1 MQYIPGLA
9 GVPAT
14 ESAISCIDGEKGIL
28 SYRGYDIQELAQ
40 KSSFE
45 ETTLLLLFGK
55 LPTEEELRAFDLALR
70 DSRRVKF
77 NMKEIMKNL
86 PSSTHPMHMLQVVVA
101 SLASFYP
108 STEYLK
114 GGTENQAYIN
124 NVTVKIIAHMAT
136 LVAYWEHMRNG
147 YDPIEP
153 RKDLNYAENF
163 LYMLTGEEPDKDWAR
178 LLDAILILHAEHT
191 INASTF
197 TTMVTGSTLANPCS
211 VIASAIA
218 SLSGPLHG
226 GANQKVIEM
235 LDEIGSPENARAYV
249 EKRLAEKKV
258 IWGMGHREYK
268 TKDPRAIILQKLS
281 DEILAKKSD
290 AGELTLAFETAKEVE
305 KVCAELIGHK
315 GVYPNVD
322 FYSGILYKEMGFD
335 PGLFTPIFAVA
346 RSAGWMAHW
355 REQLQDNKIFRPT
368 QIYTGVGEACYIPL
382 EQRGHGNPDFLE
394 TATGNA

>member
-1 MQYIPGLA
+1 MEYIQGLA

-14 ESAISCIDGEKGIL
+14 KSEISYIDGNEGIL
-28 SYRGYDIQELAQ
+28 TYRGYNIMDLAEN
-40 KSSFE
+40 SSFE

-55 LPTEEELRAFDLALR
+55 LPTQTELDDFDAKLR

-77 NMKEIMKNL
+77 NIREIMRNL
-86 PSSTHPMHMLQVVVA
+86 PSTTHPMHMLQVVVA

-108 STEYLK
+108 STEYMK
-114 GGTENQAYIN
+114 GGTENQDYVN
-124 NVTVKIIAHMAT
+124 DVTVKIIAHMGT
-136 LVAYWEHMRNG
+136 LVAMWEHMRNG

-153 RKDLNYAENF
+153 RRDLSYAENF
-163 LYMLTGEEPDKDWAR
+163 LYMVSGEVPDKHWTR

-235 LDEIGSPENARAYV
+235 LETIGTPENARLYI

-268 TKDPRAIILQKLS
+268 TKDPRATILQKLS
-281 DEILAKKSD
+281 SELLDSKSVH
-290 AGELTLAFETAKEVE
+290 LSKAFETALEVE
-305 KVCAELIGHK
+305 RVCEELLGHK

-346 RSAGWMAHW
+346 RSAGWLAHW
-355 REQLQDNKIFRPT
+355 REQLCNNKIFRPT
-368 QIYTGVGEACYIPL
+368 QIYTGAGNQEYIPMA
-382 EQRGHGNPDFLE
+382 ERGN
-394 TATGNA
+394 